1 MRKNSMKKHDA
12 NSFRDIKKELYKQ
25 QKIKREELT
34 MMAIQEEKKSI
45 NSTFI
50 LLCLSMLFALFFG
63 VYYFSQKIPKA
74 NLKYKYNKTVSSVS
88 KESSTTQQDE
98 PELEMDKKQKELKNK
113 LVVED
118 EKKFAFKW
126 TLDNFVELKIAKIGG
141 WKNNPTLEEVITKYG
156 KGSNVSFTENGL
168 TLTYKTR
175 VMDIEKNSLS
185 DHPQEIRL
193 GFFDPDSNGKEYYL
207 ITKSALFLDDSR
219 YPVAAKEEFVFNWKP
234 EDIDTLILG
243 DRQRGKG
250 GMTYQEV
257 VERFGLPSYTN
268 ISGNDTD
275 YSPLS
280 LQANYLIARRSESE
294 RKLDRVSLIFK
305 RQEDGSFRLADAK
318 SEFDKDW

>member
-1 MRKNSMKKHDA
+1 
-12 NSFRDIKKELYKQ
+12 
-25 QKIKREELT
+25 
-34 MMAIQEEKKSI
+34 MMAIQEKKKRT
-45 NSTFI
+45 NLAFI
-50 LLCLSMLFALFFG
+50 LLCLTISFTLFFG
-63 VYYFSQKIPKA
+63 FYYLS
-74 NLKYKYNKTVSSVS
+74 LKVPNKDNAKHKEDKTVSSVS

-126 TLDNFVELKIAKIGG
+126 TLDNFVELKIAKVGE

-257 VERFGLPSYTN
+257 VERFGLPSYSN
-268 ISGNDTD
+268 IHGNDTD
-275 YSPLS
+275 FDPLS
-280 LQANYLIARRSESE
+280 LNIQYINI
-294 RKLDRVSLIFK
+294 
-305 RQEDGSFRLADAK
+305 
-318 SEFDKDW
+318 

>member
-1 MRKNSMKKHDA
+1 MRRSSKKKHDA
-12 NSFRDIKKELYKQ
+12 NSFRDIKRELYKQ
-25 QKIKREELT
+25 QKIKREELS
-34 MMAIQEEKKSI
+34 MMAIQEEKKRI
-45 NSTFI
+45 NSAFI
-50 LLCLSMLFALFFG
+50 LLCLTLSFALFFG
-63 VYYFSQKIPKA
+63 FYYYSQKIPRA

-88 KESSTTQQDE
+88 KESSNTQQDE
-98 PELEMDKKQKELKNK
+98 AELEMDKKQKELKK
-113 LVVED
+113 KIVEED
-118 EKKFAFKW
+118 EKKFVFNW
-126 TLDNFVELKIAKIGG
+126 TLDNFVELKIAKVGG

-257 VERFGLPSYTN
+257 VERFGLPSYSN
-268 ISGNDTD
+268 IHGNDTD
-275 YSPLS
+275 FDPLS
-280 LQANYLIARRSESE
+280 LSIQYINIRKSDTE
-294 RKLDRVSLIFK
+294 RKSDRIALIFK

>member
-1 MRKNSMKKHDA
+1 M
-12 NSFRDIKKELYKQ
+12 F
-25 QKIKREELT
+25 
-34 MMAIQEEKKSI
+34 
-45 NSTFI
+45 
-50 LLCLSMLFALFFG
+50 
-63 VYYFSQKIPKA
+63 
-74 NLKYKYNKTVSSVS
+74 
-88 KESSTTQQDE
+88 
-98 PELEMDKKQKELKNK
+98 
-113 LVVED
+113 

-126 TLDNFVELKIAKIGG
+126 TLDNFVELKIAKVGG

-257 VERFGLPSYTN
+257 VERFGLPSYSN
-268 ISGNDTD
+268 IHGNDTD
-275 YSPLS
+275 FDPLS
-280 LQANYLIARRSESE
+280 LSIQYINIRKSDTE
-294 RKLDRVSLIFK
+294 RKSDRVALIFR
-305 RQEDGSFRLADAK
+305 RQEDGSFCLADVS

>member
-1 MRKNSMKKHDA
+1 M
-12 NSFRDIKKELYKQ
+12 
-25 QKIKREELT
+25 
-34 MMAIQEEKKSI
+34 
-45 NSTFI
+45 
-50 LLCLSMLFALFFG
+50 
-63 VYYFSQKIPKA
+63 
-74 NLKYKYNKTVSSVS
+74 
-88 KESSTTQQDE
+88 
-98 PELEMDKKQKELKNK
+98 
-113 LVVED
+113 
-118 EKKFAFKW
+118 
-126 TLDNFVELKIAKIGG
+126 
-141 WKNNPTLEEVITKYG
+141 EEVITKYG

-175 VMDIEKNSLS
+175 VIDIEKNSLS

-257 VERFGLPSYTN
+257 VERFGLPSYSN
-268 ISGNDTD
+268 IHGNDTD
-275 YSPLS
+275 FDPLS
-280 LQANYLIARRSESE
+280 LSIQYINIRKSDTE
-294 RKLDRVSLIFK
+294 RKSDRVALIFR
-305 RQEDGSFRLADAK
+305 RQEDGSFCLADVS

>member
-1 MRKNSMKKHDA
+1 MRRSSKKKHDA
-12 NSFRDIKKELYKQ
+12 NSFRAIKKELYQQ
-25 QKIKREELT
+25 QKIKREELS
-34 MMAIQEEKKSI
+34 MMAIQEEKKRI
-45 NSTFI
+45 NSAFI
-50 LLCLSMLFALFFG
+50 LLCLTLSFALFFG
-63 VYYFSQKIPKA
+63 FYYFSQKIPRA

-88 KESSTTQQDE
+88 KESSNTQQDE
-98 PELEMDKKQKELKNK
+98 AELEMDKKQKELKK
-113 LVVED
+113 KIVEED
-118 EKKFAFKW
+118 EKKFVFNW
-126 TLDNFVELKIAKIGG
+126 TLDNFVELKIAKVGE
-141 WKNNPTLEEVITKYG
+141 WENNPTLEEVITKYG

-257 VERFGLPSYTN
+257 VERFGLPSYSN
-268 ISGNDTD
+268 IHGNDTD
-275 YSPLS
+275 FDPLS
-280 LQANYLIARRSESE
+280 LSIQYINIRKSDTE
-294 RKLDRVSLIFK
+294 RKSDRVALIFR
-305 RQEDGSFRLADAK
+305 RQEDGSFCLADVS